1 MTIESRQQL
10 RQSGSWHNPQV
21 HQATGVIVAQTNT
34 DPDSALLLLIEQAE
48 SSGLP
53 VEAMA
58 AAVIAREINFT

>member
-1 MTIESRQQL
+1 M
-10 RQSGSWHNPQV
+10 